1 MSISSEPQHEKVIGF
16 LVKRL
21 SQYLAVEL
29 DAEEHAFIS
38 HGLDWEVDGKG
49 VVADGQGY
57 VMFDCKRRVN
67 FGGESEVNCRIAYQL
82 LQSIPT
88 ATVQAIP
95 LRAQTRDRIPN
106 IGGAAISIQLY
117 PNCEPDPYDQIA
129 HLISRV
135 SDINPEP
142 SEFPVIE

>member
-1 MSISSEPQHEKVIGF
+1 MSTSSEPQHEKVIGF
-16 LVKRL
+16 LVKRV

-29 DAEEHAFIS
+29 DAEKHSFIS
-38 HGLDWEVDGKG
+38 HGLDWKVDGKG

-67 FGGESEVNCRIAYQL
+67 FGDESEVSCRIAYQL
-82 LQSIPT
+82 LQSNPT
-88 ATVQAIP
+88 ATVQAVP

-106 IGGAAISIQLY
+106 MGGTSVSIHLY
-117 PNCEPDPYDQIA
+117 PNCETDPYDQIA

-142 SEFPVIE
+142 SELPVIE